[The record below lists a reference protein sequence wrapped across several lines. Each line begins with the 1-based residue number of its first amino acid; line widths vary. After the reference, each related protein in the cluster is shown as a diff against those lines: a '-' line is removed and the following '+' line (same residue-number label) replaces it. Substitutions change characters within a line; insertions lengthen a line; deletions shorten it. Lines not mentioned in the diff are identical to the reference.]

1 MLLRSAPPLG
11 YYNIVLN
18 VSMEK
23 GILSKFYALQK
34 IAVVFHLN
42 FPWLETTAIL
52 KLAQILDIF
61 YHNVET

>member
-23 GILSKFYALQK
+23 GILRKFYALQK

-42 FPWLETTAIL
+42 FP
-52 KLAQILDIF
+52 
-61 YHNVET
+61 